1 MYIFCIWK
9 VLQVHKIWR
18 GLPSTFTLS
27 KFYAVFLHVTW
38 QRFLNKLVTELKM
51 AEKTEKANKRVIVV
65 AMDGSKES
73 DNALDCKYL
82 WYFFVYIIT
91 IQIIDLLRHKRVFL
105 CILYILH
112 FIKLNI
118 CTYTIL
124 LHDIVNNL
132 VRSISIDF

>member
-1 MYIFCIWK
+1 
-9 VLQVHKIWR
+9 
-18 GLPSTFTLS
+18 
-27 KFYAVFLHVTW
+27 
-38 QRFLNKLVTELKM
+38 M

-82 WYFFVYIIT
+82 WYVFVYIIT